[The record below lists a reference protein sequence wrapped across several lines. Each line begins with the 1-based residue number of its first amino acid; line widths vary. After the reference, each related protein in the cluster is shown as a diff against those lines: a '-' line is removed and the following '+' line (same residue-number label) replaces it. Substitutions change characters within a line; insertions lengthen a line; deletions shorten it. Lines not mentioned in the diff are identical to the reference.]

1 MEAREFFGEV
11 IALTDIDL
19 IDKVSDLSKIVY
31 FKKGDMIVRQ
41 GELQKYIYFIME
53 GVFRGY
59 YVNVEGKEITDCL
72 GFRHGEPAMACTRL
86 EAASEI
92 SIESATDSKCLQ
104 LPVKEII
111 ELNCAY
117 PELQRAYNT
126 LLIQGIE
133 RHDNIKKIM
142 QEFDAMGR
150 YQWFL
155 EEYPGLID
163 IVSHK
168 NIASFLGMMP
178 ESLSRLRRTLREGGT
193 PR

>member
-1 MEAREFFGEV
+1 METRDFFRQV
-11 IALTDIDL
+11 IGLTDDGL
-19 IDKVSDLSKIVY
+19 IDKVNSLAKIVY
-31 FKKGDMIVRQ
+31 FKKGDLIVRQ
-41 GELQKYIYFIME
+41 DELQSHIYLILE

-72 GFRHGEPAMACTRL
+72 GFRCGEPAMACTRL
-86 EAASEI
+86 EEASEI

-104 LPVKEII
+104 LPIKEII
-111 ELNCAY
+111 QLNHIY
-117 PELQRAYNT
+117 PELQQAYNH

-133 RHDNIKKIM
+133 RHNSIKKVM
-142 QEFDAMGR
+142 QEFDARGR

-163 IVSHK
+163 IISHK
-168 NIASFLGMMP
+168 HIASFLGMMP

-193 PR
+193 PK